1 MCLAVPAKL
10 IRLNGDNGTVDLH
23 GNELPVNTQLT
34 PGVQVGQW
42 LLVHA
47 GFAIERIDEREAR
60 RTFATIRDLEQA
72 CGDGEAQ

>member
-34 PGVQVGQW
+34 PGARVGDW

-47 GFAIERIDEREAR
+47 GFAIEQINEQDAQQ
-60 RTFATIRDLEQA
+60 TFATLRDLA
-72 CGDGEAQ
+72 EAENAGGRP

>member
-47 GFAIERIDEREAR
+47 GFAIERIDEHEAR

-72 CGDGEAQ
+72 GGDGEAQ

>member
-34 PGVQVGQW
+34 PGVRIGDW

-47 GFAIERIDEREAR
+47 GFAIETINEHDAQQ
-60 RTFATIRDLEQA
+60 TFATLRDLAIAENI
-72 CGDGEAQ
+72 GDPK